1 MEVTMIALGKAI
13 LAAATVLTLTAGAAS
28 AAVVCNSEGDCWHV
42 RGRPAY
48 RPEFGLRIYGDD
60 WRWRRGEN
68 FRWREHLGH
77 GYWRNGVWIDIR

>member
-1 MEVTMIALGKAI
+1 MTMNALSKAI
-13 LAAATVLTLTAGAAS
+13 LAGATVLILSAGAAS

-48 RPEFGLRIYGDD
+48 RPEFGLRIYADD

-68 FRWREHLGH
+68 FRWREHHGH